1 MSAQLIHDAGQTTM
15 THPTTSAG
23 LGRLG
28 SAWRQFRLAVAEM
41 NYAARRVVEIQ
52 APWTVDDQWHTK

>member
-1 MSAQLIHDAGQTTM
+1 MSAQLIHDAAQTTM
-15 THPTTSAG
+15 TRPATSAG

-28 SAWRQFRLAVAEM
+28 GAWHRIRLAVAEM